1 MNKCLSYNKIT
12 MSENK
17 PYSMEELN
25 TRLDRV
31 NGWINNC
38 DQKASILL
46 AFVGAMTAVLCTSD
60 LICSGR
66 DAIIKPFMDYWLNDI
81 PYEFSIRNLLLFTLL
96 IPVSYNGF
104 FMIKFLL
111 LVLKPKTKIVD
122 IDSNSDSSITRDS
135 ALHYQTIAQKK
146 FNAFNQQCIMQTEEQ
161 YLNDLCSQIYCNLL
175 ICNDKFENYRSGVHH
190 FELMSVFVALEVLV
204 LFLIP

>member
-1 MNKCLSYNKIT
+1 MKNENMNKCLSYNKIT

-66 DAIIKPFMDYWLNDI
+66 DAIIKPF
-81 PYEFSIRNLLLFTLL
+81 
-96 IPVSYNGF
+96 
-104 FMIKFLL
+104 
-111 LVLKPKTKIVD
+111 
-122 IDSNSDSSITRDS
+122 
-135 ALHYQTIAQKK
+135 
-146 FNAFNQQCIMQTEEQ
+146 IMP
-161 YLNDLCSQIYCNLL
+161 QI
-175 ICNDKFENYRSGVHH
+175 I
-190 FELMSVFVALEVLV
+190 
-204 LFLIP
+204 